1 MRIAIVGTGPTGI
14 YSFKHLIAGALPLHI
29 SLFEMGETLGIGM
42 PYSPETASGHMLANI
57 ASIEIPPIT
66 RNYLDWMRAQDPAK
80 LRRYGLDPDMV
91 DERTFTPRLL
101 LGEYFHDELAALIA
115 TARARGVTV
124 DACPACR
131 VIDVIRS
138 GDGLLLSCDP
148 AGPEGLFDKVIL
160 ATGHV
165 FEEDVD
171 LTDHYFPNPWSG
183 LLQVDVPA
191 ARVGILGTSL
201 SAIDAAMAV
210 ATQHG
215 HFARKG
221 QELLFTPKPDSA
233 GLYLT
238 LMSWSGILPEAD
250 FYCPLPY
257 TPLEVMTPEALSNAL
272 QDNEKF
278 AAVYRLFQGEIAK
291 ADPAWAAANNLN
303 ALDPQGFHDA
313 YFHDRETHD
322 AFKWA
327 RANLDEV
334 ERNKAQ
340 KRTVAWRYAILRMH
354 EQVETIV
361 PALSEDELDLF
372 NATLKKVF
380 VDNYAAVPSESI
392 RRLLALRD
400 AGVLGIL
407 ALGEDYEMVHEDD
420 RTVITA
426 QGKTH
431 IFDIFIDARGQGAM
445 TSHDLP
451 FPSLRQALE
460 EGGFETP
467 DIGEDYGLMA
477 VAGYAGRLYLAALP
491 FLMQDQPFVQGITA
505 CADIGKTIAQAE
517 SAKRRRPKASGLGN
531 RRI

>member
-14 YSFKHLIAGALPLHI
+14 YSFKHLMTGALPLHI
-29 SLFEMGETLGIGM
+29 SLYEMGATLGIGM
-42 PYSPETASGHMLANI
+42 PYSPETASKHMLANI
-57 ASIEIPPIT
+57 ASIEIPPVT
-66 RNYLDWMRAQDPAK
+66 RSYLDWLRAKGPQKMRD
-80 LRRYGLDPDMV
+80 YGLDPAAV

-115 TARARGVTV
+115 EARARGVTV

-131 VIDVIRS
+131 VTDVIRTDT
-138 GDGLLLSCDP
+138 GLRVTCDGG
-148 AGPEGLFDKVIL
+148 AHEGVFDKVIL

-165 FEEDVD
+165 FEEDDD

-215 HFARKG
+215 QFSRKG
-221 QELLFTPKPDSA
+221 EELVFTPSPDSA
-233 GLYLT
+233 GLYIT

-257 TPLEVMTPEALSNAL
+257 EPLRVMTLDALAKAL
-272 QDNEKF
+272 QEKDKF
-278 AAVYRLFQGEIAK
+278 AAVYALFRDEIAA
-291 ADPAWAAANNLN
+291 ADPAWAAETGLAG
-303 ALDPQGFHDA
+303 LDAEGFHDA
-313 YFHDRETHD
+313 YFRDRETHD

-327 RANLDEV
+327 RANLEEV
-334 ERNKAQ
+334 ERNKAE

-361 PALSEDELDLF
+361 PELSEDELELF

-407 ALGEDYEMVHEDD
+407 ALGEDYDMVHEDD

-426 QGKTH
+426 QGKVH
-431 IFDIFIDARGQGAM
+431 VFDIFIDARGQGAM
-445 TSHDLP
+445 TSADLP
-451 FPSLRQALE
+451 FPALRDALV
-460 EGGFETP
+460 EGGFDTP

-477 VAGYAGRLYLAALP
+477 VEGYAGRLYMAALP

-505 CADIGKTIAQAE
+505 CADIGQTIAQAE
-517 SAKRRRPKASGLGN
+517 ATKRRRKKVGL
-531 RRI
+531 R